1 MAILMNMR
9 YGGQSEVLRDL
20 IYGKMEQDDHLRYQA
35 IWAAGY
41 DTFAQGTTTEYF
53 MPIFADQTLSHELR
67 ILALEW
73 IMYSG

>member
-1 MAILMNMR
+1 MNMR

-35 IWAAGY
+35 IEAAGY
-41 DTFAQGTTTEYF
+41 ETLMFGTTTEYF
-53 MPIFADQTLSHELR
+53 MPIFADKNLSHELR
-67 ILALEW
+67 IVALEW